1 MPRKRRFWNNERRR
15 KILNIARAHPWIG
28 KSIQSWP
35 WFYGVVNR
43 ALISGAV
50 ESAIARPQAY
60 TLWTGA
66 PIEPNPTDFT
76 PTTKLAYTKKQDILQ
91 QPYGQT
97 AAASP
102 PDPPVSYITW
112 TGLVDRRYTGRHLPP
127 APRSYV
133 DRLPP
138 LEKVLD
144 LYKRRYVGGQEQ
156 IVHSANCS
164 ALLAFFAQWFT
175 DSFLRKDQKD
185 ERLNTSNHEIDLCE
199 IYGLDAETTRTLR
212 TLQGGKLKTSSG
224 GRFPAHLYDANGL
237 KPEFKDLIYMK
248 PYLSGASL
256 EEITL
261 GSLADPPDPN
271 LSKSRMPGLYATG
284 LERGN
289 STIFYTAIST
299 IFVRE
304 HNRLCDVLAAAHPDW
319 DDDRLFHTARNI
331 NIVMLLHLT
340 INEYINQLAQ
350 PPIKLKLDRP
360 WAEKAHW
367 YRANRIAIEFNLLY
381 RWHSFVP
388 DTVQVNGQLLQ
399 HADFRFNNTVLEQY
413 GAAAVI
419 AAAARQPGGQVGM
432 HNNPPFL
439 WQAEYAAHAFAR
451 SQRVRPFVEYQA
463 AFDWTPA
470 KDFKELTG
478 DDDLA
483 RELYDLYNGEIRDVE
498 FLVGLFAQQR
508 MPPAV
513 LPPVLNTM
521 VAVDAF
527 SQILTS
533 PLLAENVYGPDA
545 FGEEGMEIIKE
556 TTSFDQLMMR
566 NLLGEAPPP
575 NLASFAYPPTPR
587 SSTH

>member
-1 MPRKRRFWNNERRR
+1 MPNKRRFLNNERRR
-15 KILNIARAHPWIG
+15 KIVNFLRAHPSIG
-28 KSIQSWP
+28 KFVEKRPRVHAWA
-35 WFYGVVNR
+35 NR
-43 ALISGAV
+43 HLISGAV
-50 ESAIARPQAY
+50 DSAIARPQAY
-60 TLWTGA
+60 TLWTATPIHPNLKA
-66 PIEPNPTDFT
+66 PT
-76 PTTKLAYTKKQDILQ
+76 PTTFLAVSEHHAILT

-112 TGLVDRRYTGRHLPP
+112 AGLIDRRYTGRHLPP
-127 APRSYV
+127 APKSYS

-138 LEKVLD
+138 LNQVLA
-144 LYKRRYVGGQEQ
+144 LYTRKQINGKEQ
-156 IVHSANCS
+156 PIDSANCS
-164 ALLAFFAQWFT
+164 ALLCFFAQWFT

-185 ERLNTSNHEIDLCE
+185 QRLNTSNHEIDLCE
-199 IYGLDAETTRTLR
+199 IYGLDAETARALR
-212 TLQGGKLKTSSG
+212 TLHGGKLKTDSD
-224 GRFPAHLYDANGL
+224 GRFPQRLYDENGHV
-237 KPEFKDLIYMK
+237 KSEFKDLIYVR
-248 PYLSGASL
+248 PYLGTHSL
-256 EEITL
+256 EDITL
-261 GSLADPPDPN
+261 GSLNVPDAEREIR
-271 LSKSRMPGLYATG
+271 KRGLYATG

-289 STIFYTAIST
+289 STILYTAIST
-299 IFVRE
+299 IFIRE

-319 DDDRLFHTARNI
+319 DDDRLFETARNI
-331 NIVMLLHLT
+331 NIVMLLKLT

-350 PPIKLKLDRP
+350 PPIKLQLDRP
-360 WAEKAHW
+360 FAEKEHW

-388 DTVQVNGQLLQ
+388 DTIQVDGQLLDHTQ
-399 HADFRFNNTVLEQY
+399 FRFNNAVLEQY

-439 WQAEYAAHAFAR
+439 WQAEYAAHAFSR

-470 KDFKELTG
+470 KDFKDLTG

-483 RELYDLYNGEIRDVE
+483 RELYDLYNGEIKDVE

-508 MPPAV
+508 TPPGV

-527 SQILTS
+527 SQILTN
-533 PLLAENVYGPDA
+533 PLLSQNVYGPDA
-545 FGEEGMEIIKE
+545 FGKEGMEIIEE

-566 NLLGEAPPP
+566 NLLGEVAPP

-587 SSTH
+587 PPTR

>member
-1 MPRKRRFWNNERRR
+1 MTKRFLNNERRR
-15 KILNIARAHPWIG
+15 QFVNFLRAHPGIG
-28 KSIQSWP
+28 KFIESWP
-35 WFYGVVNR
+35 WLHAKASTGLINSAVN
-43 ALISGAV
+43 
-50 ESAIARPQAY
+50 SAIARPQAY
-60 TLWTGA
+60 TLWTGI
-66 PIEPNPTDFT
+66 PIDPNPTDRT
-76 PTTKLAYTKKQDILQ
+76 PTTSLAISEYDKILKL
-91 QPYGQT
+91 PYGQT
-97 AAASP
+97 LAASP
-102 PDPPVSYITW
+102 PDPPVDYIVW

-127 APRSYV
+127 APRSYA

-138 LEKVLD
+138 LERVLA
-144 LYKRRYVGGQEQ
+144 LYARKQKNGQEQ
-156 IVHSANCS
+156 SIHSTNCS

-199 IYGLDAETTRTLR
+199 IYGLDAETARSLR
-212 TLQGGKLKTSSG
+212 TLQGGKLKVSG
-224 GRFPAHLYDANGL
+224 DGRFPARLYDARGEVN
-237 KPEFKDLIYMK
+237 PDFKDLTYVK
-248 PYLSGASL
+248 PYLGRATL
-256 EEITL
+256 EDITL
-261 GSLADPPDPN
+261 GSLDVTGAERDRRK
-271 LSKSRMPGLYATG
+271 LGLYATG

-289 STIFYTAIST
+289 STILYTAIST
-299 IFVRE
+299 IFIRE
-304 HNRLCDVLAAAHPDW
+304 HNRLCDDVLAPAHPDW
-319 DDDRLFHTARNI
+319 NDERLFQTARNI

-350 PPIKLKLDRP
+350 PPIKVKLDRP
-360 WAEKAHW
+360 WAEKEHW

-388 DTVQVNGQLLQ
+388 DTIQLNGALLDHMQ
-399 HADFRFNNTVLEQY
+399 FRFNNAVLEQY

-432 HNNPPFL
+432 HNNPSFL
-439 WQAEYAAHAFAR
+439 WQAEYAAHAFSR

-463 AFDWTPA
+463 AFDWPPV
-470 KDFKELTG
+470 KDFKELAG

-498 FLVGLFAQQR
+498 FLVGLFAQKR
-508 MPPAV
+508 TPPAV

-527 SQILTS
+527 SQILTN

-545 FGEEGMEIIKE
+545 FGEEGMKVIDE
-556 TTSFDQLMMR
+556 TKSFDQLMLR
-566 NLLGEAPPP
+566 NLMGELAPP

-587 SSTH
+587 AATH